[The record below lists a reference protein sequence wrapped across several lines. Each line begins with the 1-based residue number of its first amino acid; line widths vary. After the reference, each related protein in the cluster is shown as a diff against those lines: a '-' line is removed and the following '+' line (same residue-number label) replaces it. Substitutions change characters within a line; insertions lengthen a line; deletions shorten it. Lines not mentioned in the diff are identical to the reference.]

1 MEDKKRNILFSEDQ
15 ISSRIKEL
23 GEIINREY
31 KGRNLVGSEMCIRD
45 RKKSLCFIIIKRKLC
60 LCC

>member
-31 KGRNLVGSEMCIRD
+31 KGRTLYVL
-45 RKKSLCFIIIKRKLC
+45 SLLRLT
-60 LCC
+60 